1 MAEEKRSVNYNLG
14 LNALVVDDSDI
25 NREVI
30 EHILKQAGMN
40 VIAAESGQEGIDI
53 AASHRF
59 DIIFMDNRMPK
70 MSGTEA
76 MKIIKS
82 DNSGKNVLTPVIVLT
97 ADDDESSKAK
107 FKEDGFDG
115 YLSKPLDLDDLM
127 DLIKRIFP
135 ELDIEENAY
144 YVNNSRPAGEADN
157 EAEHMPSG
165 YELMYNILSCVSGIS
180 KDEGIRACGGK
191 AVFVNVLKGFHDTA
205 PRIMDNIVRN
215 LEKKDMKNYSL
226 YVHTIKST
234 ARLAGAI
241 HLSMEAERLEK
252 MSDAALASENGQGDS
267 DVDYGALLYEIE
279 SGTALFLLELR
290 KFMDELD
297 TSFKIIE
304 KNKADQP
311 IMEIDS
317 VMEAY
322 SAIKEYASVFDF
334 ISVDR
339 IIDGMNDYRMPESE
353 EERFSRL
360 RILVTELDTEGIG
373 DLLRDAN

>member
-82 DNSGKNVLTPVIVLT
+82 DNSGKNVLTPVIVIT
-97 ADDDESSKAK
+97 ADDDEISKMK
-107 FKEDGFDG
+107 FKEEGFDG
-115 YLSKPLDLDDLM
+115 YLSKPLALDDLM
-127 DLIKRIFP
+127 DLIQKIFP

-205 PRIMDNIVRN
+205 PRIMDNIVSN

-252 MSDAALASENGQGDS
+252 MSDAALASENGQGDP

>member
-82 DNSGKNVLTPVIVLT
+82 DNSGKNVLTPVIVIT
-97 ADDDESSKAK
+97 ADDDEISKMK
-107 FKEDGFDG
+107 FKEEGFDG
-115 YLSKPLDLDDLM
+115 YLSKPLALDDLM
-127 DLIKRIFP
+127 DLIQKIFP

-252 MSDAALASENGQGDS
+252 MSDAALASENGQGDP

>member
-82 DNSGKNVLTPVIVLT
+82 DNSGKNVLTPVIVIT
-97 ADDDESSKAK
+97 ADDDEISKMK
-107 FKEDGFDG
+107 FKEEGFDG
-115 YLSKPLDLDDLM
+115 YLSKPLALDDLM
-127 DLIKRIFP
+127 DLIQKIFP

-252 MSDAALASENGQGDS
+252 MSDAALASENGQGDP

-279 SGTALFLLELR
+279 SGTAL
-290 KFMDELD
+290 
-297 TSFKIIE
+297 
-304 KNKADQP
+304 
-311 IMEIDS
+311 
-317 VMEAY
+317 
-322 SAIKEYASVFDF
+322 
-334 ISVDR
+334 
-339 IIDGMNDYRMPESE
+339 
-353 EERFSRL
+353 
-360 RILVTELDTEGIG
+360 
-373 DLLRDAN
+373 